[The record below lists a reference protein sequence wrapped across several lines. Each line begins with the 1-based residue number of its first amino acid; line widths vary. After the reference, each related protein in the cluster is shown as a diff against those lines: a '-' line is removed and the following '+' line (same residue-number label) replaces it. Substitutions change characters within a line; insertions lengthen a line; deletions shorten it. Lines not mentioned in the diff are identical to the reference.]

1 MKRIRKELGQSGR
14 TKAFGKPEANKLVKR
29 FGTHSGSVITT
40 DDIVEKTNE
49 TRVREA
55 DELGVV
61 PITSKH

>member
-1 MKRIRKELGQSGR
+1 ML
-14 TKAFGKPEANKLVKR
+14 GKPEVNKFVKIN
-29 FGTHSGSVITT
+29 GTHSGSVITT